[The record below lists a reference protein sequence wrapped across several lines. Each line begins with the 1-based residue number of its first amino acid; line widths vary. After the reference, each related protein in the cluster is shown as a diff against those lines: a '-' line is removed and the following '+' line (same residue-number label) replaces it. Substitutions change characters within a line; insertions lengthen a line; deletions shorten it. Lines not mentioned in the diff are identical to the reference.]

1 MYVQRVGDTS
11 PQRLTATP
19 MQECCA
25 MWSPDGQR
33 LAYTDYLAEHG
44 IFLTR
49 RDGSGPWGKPV
60 NRLDYGFGWGWS
72 RGGALIVLTAGRRLR
87 SSLPSERIEVIAPD
101 SGAARIVYTAVDTLR
116 DPIVGRVD
124 FARDGAGVYF
134 KSHDAAG
141 RASFW
146 YQPLSGGRPTML
158 VRFDDFSRPSFRS
171 NFAAGA
177 GRFFFAIN
185 DRQSDVWV
193 AELTTR

>member
-1 MYVQRVGDTS
+1 M
-11 PQRLTATP
+11 
-19 MQECCA
+19 
-25 MWSPDGQR
+25 
-33 LAYTDYLAEHG
+33 
-44 IFLTR
+44 R
-49 RDGSGPWGKPV
+49 RDGSGRWGKPV

-72 RGGALIVLTAGRRLR
+72 RDGALIVLTAGRRLR
-87 SSLPSERIEVIAPD
+87 SSLPSERIEVISPD
-101 SGAARIVYTAVDTLR
+101 SGAARTVYTAVDTLH

-124 FARDGAGVYF
+124 FARDGAGLYF

-177 GRFFFAIN
+177 GHFFFAIN